1 MSYGVEIN
9 TFFSTCVAAIYCCSE
24 SHFYN
29 NIIEGFTEIRK
40 IPSMEKFRGAN
51 DKSVTQ

>member
-1 MSYGVEIN
+1 MLLLFIAVQKVIFTITIG
-9 TFFSTCVAAIYCCSE
+9 
-24 SHFYN
+24 
-29 NIIEGFTEIRK
+29 GFTEIRK